1 MNKPQAPI
9 DYNNPVITIKG
20 LKKSFDDYHVL
31 RGVDLQ
37 LFQGENLVVL
47 GRSGT
52 GKSVLI
58 KIVSGLLTADH
69 GSVNVL
75 GCDINK
81 VTPKE
86 LQELQGENLV
96 VLGRSGTGKSVLIK
110 IVSGLLTADHG
121 SVNVLGCDINK
132 VTPKELQELR
142 IRIGFSFQNSALY
155 DSMTVRKNLEF
166 PLVRN
171 RKGIGKKEIDAKV
184 DEVLEAVGLR
194 QTINQ
199 MPSEL
204 SGGQRKRIGIARTL
218 ILNPEIML
226 YDEPTAG
233 LDPITCID
241 INELIN
247 EVQEQYKTSSIIIT
261 HDLTCAKQTGD
272 RIAMLLDGQF
282 QHQGTFEE
290 VFDTDD
296 KRVKPFFDYNFIK

>member
-1 MNKPQAPI
+1 MQKQKVNI
-9 DYNNPVITIKG
+9 DYNNPVISIRG
-20 LKKSFDDYHVL
+20 VKKAFEDYAVL
-31 RGVDLQ
+31 RGIDLD

-58 KIVSGLLTADH
+58 KLVSGLLKPDAGTI
-69 GSVNVL
+69 NVL
-75 GCDINK
+75 GNE
-81 VTPKE
+81 VTE
-86 LQELQGENLV
+86 ISD
-96 VLGRSGTGKSVLIK
+96 R
-110 IVSGLLTADHG
+110 
-121 SVNVLGCDINK
+121 
-132 VTPKELQELR
+132 ELQELR

-171 RKGIGKKEIDAKV
+171 KKGITRKEIDHAV
-184 DEVLEAVGLR
+184 HEVLDSVGLL
-194 QTINQ
+194 QAINQ

-233 LDPITCID
+233 LDPITCTD

-247 EVQEQYKTSSIIIT
+247 QVQQQYHTSSIIIT
-261 HDLTCAKQTGD
+261 HDLTCAKETGD
-272 RIAMLLDGQF
+272 RVAMLLDGQF
-282 QHQGTFEE
+282 RRVGTFDE

-296 KRVKPFFDYNFIK
+296 ERVKPFYDYNFIQ